1 MHANHTNVFFA
12 TRSGDILKVSKPGA
26 GAIEIPINDC
36 AIHTR
41 LSGVHL
47 HGGPYFQIGP
57 LTCDELTM
65 LRHLGVREPNLEL
78 IDIVRH

>member
-1 MHANHTNVFFA
+1 
-12 TRSGDILKVSKPGA
+12 
-26 GAIEIPINDC
+26 
-36 AIHTR
+36 

-57 LTCDELTM
+57 LTCDELMM